1 MDNTGK
7 IVAISLLAFGCVA
20 ETAIGAVIPLSPTG
34 NEVVRLLPEAQR
46 RIMSF
51 PTYDIRL
58 DALMKDREGGGKAF
72 GDDGSR
78 WRVSTPLALVWRT
91 TDGEGGPWRIALG
104 EDGSFANA
112 SVWWVEGLKPDV
124 ATNGLQTWKWTVP
137 RPNLKLGRRYC
148 WKVWSDVKCKEAH
161 AHGSMMG
168 GKCAI
173 CGQVSKV
180 RESSVALFCTD
191 VQPPSWIS
199 LEGRVKNIRDLGGW
213 KTLDGRRV
221 KQGMAF
227 RGQGLNDNS
236 PNGEAAGRNRLMVE
250 DVIYLKEILGI
261 KTDLDLR
268 NERETAKMK
277 LSPIGDGVSYIQ
289 RAAPLYD
296 GIFKAVDVPDWA
308 GAEGKRAMAANFRV
322 FCDRKNYPI
331 YFHCIGGA
339 DRTGS
344 LAYVLNGVLGVSRHD
359 LEVDWE
365 STFYPEL
372 PEMKEDY
379 TGPKYWRRK
388 QYFDEGFGKYGDE
401 KTPWNERIRLYLL
414 DCGVTDEEITTFRDI
429 MLEPAESPTSANAT

>member
-1 MDNTGK
+1 MKNARK
-7 IVAISLLAFGCVA
+7 FIALAIFVFGCVA
-20 ETAIGAVIPLSPTG
+20 ETATGAVIPLSPTDD
-34 NEVVRLLPEAQR
+34 EVVRLLPETQR

-51 PTYDIRL
+51 ATYDMRL
-58 DALMKDREGGGKAF
+58 EALMKDRECGGREF

-78 WRVSTPLALVWRT
+78 WRVSAPLVLVWRT

-104 EDGSFANA
+104 EKRSFADA
-112 SVWWVEGLKPDV
+112 PVWWVEDLESDV
-124 ATNGLQTWKWTVP
+124 ATNGFRTWKWTVP
-137 RPNLKLGRRYC
+137 RPNLKLGKTYC
-148 WKVWSDVKCKEAH
+148 WKVWSDVKCTKAH
-161 AHGSMMG
+161 VHGSMMD
-168 GKCAI
+168 GKCAV
-173 CGQVSKV
+173 CGQTSKV
-180 RESSVALFCTD
+180 RESGVAMFSTD
-191 VQPPSWIS
+191 AQPPRWIS

-213 KTLDGRRV
+213 KTLDGHRV

-277 LSPIGDGVSYIQ
+277 RSPIGDGVLYVQ

-296 GIFKAVDVPDWA
+296 GIFKEGDCPDWA

-344 LAYVLNGVLGVSRHD
+344 LAYVLNGVLGVPRHD

-365 STFYPEL
+365 ATLYPEL
-372 PEMKEDY
+372 PEMKKDY
-379 TGPKYWRRK
+379 TGSKYWRRK
-388 QYFDEGFGKYGDE
+388 QYFDEGFMKYGDE
-401 KTPWNERIRLYLL
+401 KSSWNERIELYLL
-414 DCGVTDEEITTFRDI
+414 DCGVTREEIDNFRSI
-429 MLEPAESPTSANAT
+429 MLTK